1 MNWEVGIAFR
11 VAGINVQELAVR
23 CRAEGHQVPS
33 TELCF
38 GVGSCIL
45 KWLVGRLRYHI
56 YHRRC
61 KISLIGSLVF
71 TFSSYTRLNQ
81 TERTYS
87 LKGMQQPAS
96 QIKLVFGV

>member
-1 MNWEVGIAFR
+1 MNWEVGIAVR

-61 KISLIGSLVF
+61 KISLIGSLVLQD
-71 TFSSYTRLNQ
+71 FSNRKFSFYFLIL
-81 TERTYS
+81 Y
-87 LKGMQQPAS
+87 KA
-96 QIKLVFGV
+96 